1 MDKEN
6 ASTVKVMLQEH
17 KRITVREIGDEVY
30 LKRTV
35 VHKIVTEKLNLSYVS
50 ADVSHAYYLQMKGS
64 LVFWKALPVQLMTWY
79 RLITM

>member
-1 MDKEN
+1 
-6 ASTVKVMLQEH
+6 MLQEH

-50 ADVSHAYYLQMKGS
+50 ADVSHAYYLQMKGP
-64 LVFWKALPVQLMTWY
+64 LVFWKALPVQ
-79 RLITM
+79 